1 MKKIV
6 TITFFFILF
15 SLCKNTFAADST
27 FFRLKSLQDTVDAND
42 TVEVDLFIGDTN
54 NPAIDIKEFELEIEY
69 DLDICDKNKID
80 FKLDTTSL
88 TAFFGTVF
96 SDISTI
102 DNITGHVNIKVN
114 CDAKGNGV
122 ARIGTIKYI
131 IQDNLAS
138 RQLLNFDFFKLS
150 AKRLNS
156 GGDSKPVKM
165 QSDSVWVI
173 KGFKHQVTTAIKTN
187 TKVNVQIFPNPADNY
202 LQISGN
208 NIEQYKLINMLGK
221 TETTGANTNKASTLS
236 IDISSISTGEY
247 ILMIFA
253 ENNWHSYKFIKE

>member
-1 MKKIV
+1 MKKIF
-6 TITFFFILF
+6 TITFFFILLG
-15 SLCKNTFAADST
+15 LCKNTFAADST

-42 TVEVDLFIGDTN
+42 TVDVDLFIGDIN

-80 FKLDTTSL
+80 FKLDTASL
-88 TAFFGTVF
+88 TAFFGTPF

-102 DNITGHVNIKVN
+102 DNMTGRVNIKVN

-138 RQLLNFDFFKLS
+138 RQLLKFDFFKLS
-150 AKRLNS
+150 SKRLNG
-156 GGDSKPVKM
+156 GGDNKPVKM
-165 QSDSVWVI
+165 EKDSVWVI
-173 KGFKHQVTTAIKTN
+173 KGFRNQVTTAIRTN
-187 TKVNVQIFPNPADNY
+187 TKANVQIFPNPASNY
-202 LQISGN
+202 LQISGK

-221 TETTGANTNKASTLS
+221 TEVAAVNTNKASNIS
-236 IDISSISTGEY
+236 VDISTISTGEY
-247 ILMIFA
+247 ILMIYD
-253 ENNWHSYKFIKE
+253 ENNWNSYKIIKE

>member
-1 MKKIV
+1 MKKIF
-6 TITFFFILF
+6 TIAFFFILLG
-15 SLCKNTFAADST
+15 LCKNTFAADST

-42 TVEVDLFIGDTN
+42 TVDVDLFIGDID

-80 FKLDTTSL
+80 FKLDTASL
-88 TAFFGTVF
+88 TAFFGTQF

-102 DNITGHVNIKVN
+102 DNMSGRVNIKVN

-150 AKRLNS
+150 AKRLNGG
-156 GGDSKPVKM
+156 GGDKPVKM
-165 QSDSVWVI
+165 ETDSVWVI
-173 KGFKHQVTTAIKTN
+173 KGFRNHITTAIRTN
-187 TKVNVQIFPNPADNY
+187 TKASVQIFPNPVADY
-202 LQISGN
+202 LQINGK
-208 NIEQYKLINMLGK
+208 NIEQYRLINILGK
-221 TETTGANTNKASTLS
+221 TEITAVNTSKASTLT
-236 IDISSISTGEY
+236 IDMSTISTGEY
-247 ILMIFA
+247 ILMIYS
-253 ENNWHSYKFIKE
+253 ENNWNSYKIIKE